1 MENAT
6 GLSLGRGSWRTW
18 LIVVLVASAC
28 LRVGV
33 VATTRPLTAPDTR
46 GYLRLAGRIAR
57 LDLSGDTGERTPVY
71 PVFILLLGRNAQ
83 AIRAAQMLLGLLVTA
98 AVFWMVWT
106 LSRNALAAAAASA
119 LYGLN
124 LMQVF
129 YEAHVLT
136 ETLATFLVTMAAAL
150 MVWLWMDRTRCLK
163 RRLALLGA
171 CCGLLALTRP
181 VYVLVPLVFAVP
193 LLVWLPGRRRALVL
207 FLLPALLPY
216 LGWCAFNQVRFDT
229 FAPTALAGLGLTNK
243 TGAYMQD
250 APSRFATVR
259 DIYVAA
265 RAAHHGRTIDLIWRI
280 DGALMRRTGQTLPRL
295 SRTFMSIDIYLI
307 THHPVRYAGN
317 VAHAIADF
325 WKGWGYHPWLADPLG
340 LTRVAWLVVR
350 SLAVL
355 VSGVFLLLV
364 GLAAARVLR
373 LRTWALES
381 AVPWLAVAVLSTCLA
396 CALVEY
402 GANGRFGL
410 PTEPL
415 VFVVAATLL
424 AGIAEDRGSRA
435 NSQGPRSQP

>member
-1 MENAT
+1 
-6 GLSLGRGSWRTW
+6 
-18 LIVVLVASAC
+18 
-28 LRVGV
+28 
-33 VATTRPLTAPDTR
+33 
-46 GYLRLAGRIAR
+46 
-57 LDLSGDTGERTPVY
+57 
-71 PVFILLLGRNAQ
+71 
-83 AIRAAQMLLGLLVTA
+83 
-98 AVFWMVWT
+98 
-106 LSRNALAAAAASA
+106 
-119 LYGLN
+119 
-124 LMQVF
+124 
-129 YEAHVLT
+129 
-136 ETLATFLVTMAAAL
+136 
-150 MVWLWMDRTRCLK
+150 
-163 RRLALLGA
+163 
-171 CCGLLALTRP
+171 
-181 VYVLVPLVFAVP
+181 VP

-325 WKGWGYHPWLADPLG
+325 WKGWGYHPWLA
-340 LTRVAWLVVR
+340 
-350 SLAVL
+350 
-355 VSGVFLLLV
+355 
-364 GLAAARVLR
+364 
-373 LRTWALES
+373 
-381 AVPWLAVAVLSTCLA
+381 VAVLSTCLA